1 MLINNL
7 RELDKMAQHYMT
19 WPTADTAVC
28 GADMTGRRN
37 SALDTNTGATECF
50 RCCAWLDEQAAAEY
64 AQDAAAA
71 QAENAYHNL

>member
-1 MLINNL
+1 MAHT
-7 RELDKMAQHYMT
+7 EGAQHYMT

-37 SALDTNTGATECF
+37 SALDTNTGATTCY

-64 AQDAAAA
+64 AQDLATARQVARD
-71 QAENAYHNL
+71 HNL